1 MVSAAGELCVN
12 SLAEGNV
19 AFESG
24 VGIETP
30 ASFLHKT
37 NIHCIPKAGGTT
49 GPEQTTRVTELNY
62 SGFETGGGSTN
73 GSVG

>member
-1 MVSAAGELCVN
+1 MN

-37 NIHCIPKAGGTT
+37 NIHCISKAGGTT
-49 GPEQTTRVTELNY
+49 GRRINHTRDRVDY